1 MNSLI
6 DEKIGKKNLM
16 QFYKIINNSTK
27 EVFLTAQID
36 DTTLCGINY
45 QNQPLSNV
53 EELLLLAKNNFT
65 DLDSIAIPLL
75 DSTNLKI
82 NLDDLIS
89 SSKKKS
95 GQFKMCQPYTPTE
108 IWAAGVT
115 YKSSELE
122 RKRESETPDVYAKVY
137 NSDRPEIFFKATKER
152 SVGPF
157 DEIGIRQDSSWNVP
171 EAELALVLFRNE
183 IIGYTIGND
192 MSSRSIEGENPL
204 YLPQAKTYNKCCAIG
219 PSFVTASSIT
229 NPNSLTIQCSI
240 FRKGE
245 LIFKNDSSTSLMSR
259 KFESLKNWL
268 TKSNTIPDM
277 TTFLTG
283 TPIIPPPELSL
294 LEGDVVRISITD
306 IGTLEN
312 NVVTV

>member
-1 MNSLI
+1 MR
-6 DEKIGKKNLM
+6 
-16 QFYKIINNSTK
+16 FYKIINNVTK

-36 DTTLCGINY
+36 ETTLCGINY
-45 QNQPLSNV
+45 KNKPLSNI
-53 EELLLLAKNNFT
+53 EELLNLAMDNFT
-65 DLDSIAIPLL
+65 DLDSIALPLL
-75 DSTNLKI
+75 NPDNLKI
-82 NLDDLIS
+82 DLEEAIS
-89 SSKKKS
+89 SSKENS
-95 GQFKMCQPYTPTE
+95 GGFKIGKPYTPTE

-115 YKSSELE
+115 YKSSEME

-157 DEIGIRQDSSWNVP
+157 EEIGIRQDSSWNVP
-171 EAELALVLFRNE
+171 EAELALILFKNE

-219 PSFVTASSIT
+219 PSFVTPSSIT
-229 NPNSLTIQCSI
+229 NPNALTIQCSI
-240 FRKGE
+240 FRNGK
-245 LIFKNDSSTSLMSR
+245 LIFKDDSSTSLMSR
-259 KFESLKNWL
+259 GFVSLKKWL
-268 TKSNTIPDM
+268 TKSNTVPDM

-283 TPIIPPPELSL
+283 TPIIPPPEFSL
-294 LEGDVVRISITD
+294 LEGDLVQISITD

-312 NVVTV
+312 RVVTV

>member
-1 MNSLI
+1 MR
-6 DEKIGKKNLM
+6 
-16 QFYKIINNSTK
+16 FYKVINNKTK
-27 EVFLTAQID
+27 EVCLTAQINE
-36 DTTLCGINY
+36 TTLGGINY
-45 QNQPLSNV
+45 KDQPLSNI
-53 EELLLLAKNNFT
+53 EQLLELAGDNFT
-65 DLDSIAIPLL
+65 DLDNIALPLL
-75 DSTNLKI
+75 NSTKFKI
-82 NLDDLIS
+82 NLEDLIS
-89 SSKKKS
+89 SSKEKS
-95 GQFKMCQPYTPTE
+95 GLFRMCQPYTPTE

-157 DEIGIRQDSSWNVP
+157 DEIGIRQDSNWNVP
-171 EAELALVLFRNE
+171 EAELALVLFNNE

-229 NPNSLTIQCSI
+229 NPNSLNIECSI
-240 FRKGE
+240 FRKNQ
-245 LIFKNDSSTSLMSR
+245 LIFKDHSSTSLMSR
-259 KFESLKNWL
+259 EFESLKEWL
-268 TKSNTIPDM
+268 TKSNSIPNM

-283 TPIIPPPELSL
+283 TPIIPPPEFSL
-294 LEGDVVRISITD
+294 LEGDLVRIAITD
-306 IGTLEN
+306 IGILEN
-312 NVVTV
+312 NVVKV

>member
-1 MNSLI
+1 MR
-6 DEKIGKKNLM
+6 
-16 QFYKIINNSTK
+16 FYKIINNTTK
-27 EVFLTAQID
+27 EGFLMAQID
-36 DTTLCGINY
+36 ESTLCEINY
-45 QNQPLSNV
+45 QNKPLSNV
-53 EELLLLAKNNFT
+53 EELLNLAKDNFT
-65 DLDSIAIPLL
+65 DLDSIVMPLL
-75 DSTNLKI
+75 NSAELKI
-82 NLDDLIS
+82 DLEDVIS

-95 GQFKMCQPYTPTE
+95 GRFKIGKPYTPTE

-122 RKRESETPDVYAKVY
+122 RKRESDTPDVYAKVY

-157 DEIGIRQDSSWNVP
+157 EEIGIRQDSSWNVP
-171 EAELALVLFRNE
+171 EAELALVLFKNE

-219 PSFVTASSIT
+219 PSLVTSSSIT
-229 NPNSLTIQCSI
+229 NPNALTIQCSI
-240 FRKGE
+240 FRNGE
-245 LIFKNDSSTSLMSR
+245 LIFKDDSSTSLMSR
-259 KFESLKNWL
+259 EFASLKKWL
-268 TKSNTIPDM
+268 TKSNTVPDM

-283 TPIIPPPELSL
+283 TPIIPPPEFSL
-294 LEGDVVRISITD
+294 LEGDLVQISITD

-312 NVVTV
+312 RVVTV

>member
-1 MNSLI
+1 MR
-6 DEKIGKKNLM
+6 
-16 QFYKIINNSTK
+16 FYKIINNATK
-27 EVFLTAQID
+27 EGFLTAQLD
-36 DTTLCGINY
+36 ETTLCEINY
-45 QNQPLSNV
+45 QNKPISSV
-53 EELLLLAKNNFT
+53 EELLKIAKDNFT
-65 DLDSIAIPLL
+65 DLDNLTRPLL
-75 DSTNLKI
+75 SPDNLKI
-82 NLDDLIS
+82 DLEEVIS
-89 SSKKKS
+89 SSKKNS
-95 GQFKMCQPYTPTE
+95 GEFKIGKPYTPTE

-122 RKRESETPDVYAKVY
+122 RKRESDTPDVYAKVY

-245 LIFKNDSSTSLMSR
+245 LIFKKDSSTSLMSR

>member
-1 MNSLI
+1 MR
-6 DEKIGKKNLM
+6 
-16 QFYKIINNSTK
+16 FYKIINNSTK

-36 DTTLCGINY
+36 DDTTLCGITY
-45 QNQPLSNV
+45 QNQPLSNL
-53 EELLLLAKNNFT
+53 EELLLLAKNDFT

-219 PSFVTASSIT
+219 PSFVSV
-229 NPNSLTIQCSI
+229 
-240 FRKGE
+240 
-245 LIFKNDSSTSLMSR
+245 
-259 KFESLKNWL
+259 
-268 TKSNTIPDM
+268 
-277 TTFLTG
+277 
-283 TPIIPPPELSL
+283 LSL
-294 LEGDVVRISITD
+294 IHI
-306 IGTLEN
+306 
-312 NVVTV
+312 